1 MGLRWA
7 GEGLLRTT
15 NIGQDTLVAFIA
27 IFVTVIKDTFF
38 YASFRTV
45 LRFTAFCVDA
55 KIVSRDTGLVAWRP
69 TWDALAIAISKVAG
83 VILTTVRVISTAEAH
98 GVSALCCSLRAGP
111 ITGIVLR
118 YALFITL
125 IIILVNIRLSVALSV
140 AFS

>member
-1 MGLRWA
+1 M
-7 GEGLLRTT
+7 LRTT

-45 LRFTAFCVDA
+45 LRFIAFCVDA

-69 TWDALAIAISKVAG
+69 TWDALAIAISKVG
-83 VILTTVRVISTAEAH
+83 SVILTTVRVIITAEAQ
-98 GVSALCCSLRAGP
+98 GFSALCCSLRAGP
-111 ITGIVLR
+111 ITRIVLR

>member
-1 MGLRWA
+1 M
-7 GEGLLRTT
+7 LRTT

-38 YASFRTV
+38 YASFIAV
-45 LRFTAFCVDA
+45 LRLTAFCVDA
-55 KIVSRDTGLVAWRP
+55 EIVSRNTGLVTWRP
-69 TWDALAIAISKVAG
+69 TWDALAIAVSKVAG
-83 VILTTVRVISTAEAH
+83 VKVIITAEAQ

-111 ITGIVLR
+111 IAGDVLR

-125 IIILVNIRLSVALSV
+125 MIILVNMRLSVASSV